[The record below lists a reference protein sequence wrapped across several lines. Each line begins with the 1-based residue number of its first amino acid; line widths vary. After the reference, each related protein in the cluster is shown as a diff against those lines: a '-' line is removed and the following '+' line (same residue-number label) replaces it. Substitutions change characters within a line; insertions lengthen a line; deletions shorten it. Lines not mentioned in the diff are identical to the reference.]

1 MAMPPRTIQD
11 NIECA
16 YLLGRDAK
24 RIADDLDRHRRS
36 ESDPHRLSEMH
47 RLRMALIDFS
57 NGMGHIEVRLREIG
71 VIK

>member
-1 MAMPPRTIQD
+1 MTSPPRTVHEIFGYA
-11 NIECA
+11 IVIA
-16 YLLGRDAK
+16 KDAQ
-24 RIADDLDRHRRS
+24 RIANDLDRHRLNK
-36 ESDPHRLSEMH
+36 SDPHRLSEMH